1 MIAFDTS
8 IVIRIATGDN
18 PKQKTAALALL
29 DNYEVLIPK
38 SVILETEW
46 VLRSRYKLTPRK
58 SQNFSFSLWDP
69 KAWL

>member
-1 MIAFDTS
+1 MIAFNIS

-38 SVILETEW
+38 SMATFRRALISGARHVDYIH
-46 VLRSRYKLTPRK
+46 
-58 SQNFSFSLWDP
+58 
-69 KAWL
+69 